1 MSTIELDVTNEEIAR
16 RAYELWEARGCPPGD
31 GTEDWEVAKSE
42 LMAGQGQRNGS
53 LWTWWCR
60 IRQKLTGRDM

>member
-16 RAYELWEARGCPPGD
+16 RAYELWQARGCPPGD
-31 GTEDWEVAKSE
+31 GTEDWEAAKSQ
-42 LMAGQGQRNGS
+42 LMAGHGQQNGN

-60 IRQKLTGRDM
+60 IRQKITGRDM